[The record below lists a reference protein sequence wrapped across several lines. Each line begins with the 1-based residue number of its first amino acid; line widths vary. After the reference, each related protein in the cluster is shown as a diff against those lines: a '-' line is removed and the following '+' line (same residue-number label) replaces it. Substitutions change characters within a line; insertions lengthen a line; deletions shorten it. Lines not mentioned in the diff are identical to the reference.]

1 MHNINN
7 IEIKISNNLVDY
19 TESLKIMEKRVVD
32 INLNNK
38 KELIWFLYH
47 DHIYTIGTSGSEKEI
62 REKIT
67 YPVIKTNRGGKIT
80 YHGPGQKIIYLML
93 NLRKKGYD
101 IRKFITLI
109 EEWIII
115 SLKDIGVKGINDKDH
130 VGIWVEDKN
139 TLKKISSI
147 GLRVRKGITFH
158 GVSINMNPNL
168 ENFKGINPCGNNP
181 NNVTSLEEL
190 GLKKEIKYF
199 DDILIRNFNKLFKA
213 KLKLRKI
220 QE

>member
-1 MHNINN
+1 
-7 IEIKISNNLVDY
+7 
-19 TESLKIMEKRVVD
+19 
-32 INLNNK
+32 
-38 KELIWFLYH
+38 
-47 DHIYTIGTSGSEKEI
+47 
-62 REKIT
+62 
-67 YPVIKTNRGGKIT
+67 
-80 YHGPGQKIIYLML
+80 ML

-101 IRKFITLI
+101 IRKFIALI

-130 VGIWVEDKN
+130 VGIWVEDNN

-181 NNVTSLEEL
+181 NNVTSLEEM

-199 DDILIRNFNKLFKA
+199 DDILIRNFNKLFNA